1 MMKLLV
7 SYLNVHLPLPARTYW
22 CCWYHETNFLP
33 FRASNLDHFLINLFL
48 I

>member
-1 MMKLLV
+1 MMALLV

-22 CCWYHETNFLP
+22 CRWYHETNFLP
-33 FRASNLDHFLINLFL
+33 FAQAILITLINLFL